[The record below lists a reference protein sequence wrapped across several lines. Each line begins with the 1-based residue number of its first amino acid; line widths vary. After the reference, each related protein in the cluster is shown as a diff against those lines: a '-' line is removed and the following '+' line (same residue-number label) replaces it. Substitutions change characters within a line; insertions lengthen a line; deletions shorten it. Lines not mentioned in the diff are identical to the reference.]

1 MRGLIE
7 ALRRSYGAPTR
18 HIGGDPLA
26 GLIATILSQ
35 NTSDVN
41 SSRAFDSLRRRF
53 PTWEDVLRAPVEEIA
68 DAIRPGG
75 LADQKA
81 PRIRRILESIAAE
94 RGSLTMDFLSA
105 MDDDSA
111 AEYLEALPG
120 VGPKTSACV
129 LLFELGRDVFPVDT
143 HVERVAKRM
152 GLVAG
157 STPPARIQAMLKD
170 MTPTGMCMEGHLLL
184 IRHGREICRAREPL
198 CGVCPLREDCRYFQK
213 SRDAP
218 R

>member
-1 MRGLIE
+1 MCGLIE
-7 ALRRSYGAPTR
+7 ALRRHYGAPTG
-18 HIGGDPLA
+18 HSGGDPLA

-53 PTWEDVLRAPVEEIA
+53 PTWEEVLRAPVEEIA

-111 AEYLEALPG
+111 AEYLEELPG

-198 CGVCPLREDCRYFQK
+198 CRVCPLREDCRYFQN